1 MKDKKRGSI
10 WLRVIPGI
18 LISILAIYAVL
29 QFVNPQDLKN
39 ALSTVSLQF
48 ILVIVVFN
56 LVSLLLRGKA
66 WRTILGNKISFWQAF
81 FGVSEGYFLNNI
93 LPFRAGEFGRSF
105 FVGRSSGLGTMYTLS
120 TIVIERAL
128 DIGFAA
134 VLVVLTLPNLTGM
147 DWMRPIAVV
156 ALIVVIVG
164 LAGLFLL
171 SRMKERV
178 VAWLSRFEGKSRFF
192 SFVIPLAKNL
202 IEGFSTI
209 KKPSQFFNALFWIA
223 LCWAVWSGLYFYM
236 LVQILPG
243 QPFWA
248 GAFICSVLAL
258 GIAIPSAPAALGV
271 FEAALTGAVVLL
283 GGSTS
288 SGFAYGLMVHL
299 IHFVVV
305 AIIGLWGLSRDQ
317 VSLSTLFTEILRK
330 NTPRDETVSS

>member
-1 MKDKKRGSI
+1 MKDKKGASI
-10 WLRVIPGI
+10 WLRIIPGV
-18 LISILAIYAVL
+18 LISALAIYAVL

-48 ILVIVVFN
+48 ILVIVAFN

-66 WRTILGNKISFWQAF
+66 WQTILGNRISFWQAF

-105 FVGRSSGLGTMYTLS
+105 FVGRSSGLGTMYILS

-134 VLVVLTLPNLTGM
+134 VLVVLTLPKLTGM
-147 DWMRPIAVV
+147 DWMRPIAIV

-164 LAGLFLL
+164 LGGLFLL
-171 SRMKERV
+171 SRMKEKVIGR
-178 VAWLSRFEGKSRFF
+178 LNQYEGKSRFF
-192 SFVIPLAKNL
+192 TFIIPLVKNL

-209 KKPSQFFNALFWIA
+209 RKPSQFFYAVFWIA
-223 LCWAVWSGLYFYM
+223 ICWAVWSGLYYYM
-236 LVQILPG
+236 LIQILPA
-243 QPFWA
+243 QPFWT

-283 GGSTS
+283 GGTTS

-299 IHFVVV
+299 IHFIVV

-330 NTPRDETVSS
+330 NPPRDEPVPN